1 MTNPKHTCPECLR
14 SFTYPAARAG
24 EAVACPACKKPIR
37 LPRISQAAEKAP
49 ITISDTSSGD
59 TQTQVAETK
68 PCPFCAETILVAAS
82 KCKHCGE
89 YLKKEEVPSSS
100 IGTATSFAIVAAI
113 IGGLIAIGSLMMDT
127 TVSTMSGDRVY
138 NIGLQQQQMMSM
150 LLGLVV
156 FAMGV
161 IVAILTWKK
170 GYGNSPSNTIVE
182 SNKEKVLYLA
192 KNQKYLIWTLLAQI
206 LGAVLLLIVPP
217 VGILF
222 LLATGIAQVLSVFKI
237 AITSFPGFL
246 GVFLSLLSL
255 IPIFGLFVI
264 VCINVRATSLLEES
278 GVKVAFFGVPKD
290 ELVRLEIEKA

>member
-14 SFTYPAARAG
+14 SFTYPATRAG

-59 TQTQVAETK
+59 TQTQVSQNK

-89 YLKKEEVPSSS
+89 YLKKEEVQSAS
-100 IGTATSFAIVAAI
+100 IGTATSFGIVAAI
-113 IGGLIAIGSLMMDT
+113 IGGLIATGSLMMDT
-127 TVSTMSGDRVY
+127 TVSTMTGDRIY

-161 IVAILTWKK
+161 IAAILTWKK
-170 GYGNSPSNTIVE
+170 GHGSPPINTSAE
-182 SNKEKVLYLA
+182 SKKEKIFYLA
-192 KNQKYLIWTLLAQI
+192 KNQKYLIWALLAQL
-206 LGAVLLLIVPP
+206 LGGVLLIVIPP
-217 VGILF
+217 IGSLL
-222 LLATGIAQVLSVFKI
+222 LLANVVAQVLFVFKI
-237 AITSFPGFL
+237 AITAFPGVPGVAL
-246 GVFLSLLSL
+246 GFLSL
-255 IPIFGLFVI
+255 IPILGLLVI
-264 VCINVRATSLLEES
+264 VFINGRATSLLEEA
-278 GVKVAFFGVPKD
+278 GVKVAFFGVPK
-290 ELVRLEIEKA
+290 EEIVRLEIEKA